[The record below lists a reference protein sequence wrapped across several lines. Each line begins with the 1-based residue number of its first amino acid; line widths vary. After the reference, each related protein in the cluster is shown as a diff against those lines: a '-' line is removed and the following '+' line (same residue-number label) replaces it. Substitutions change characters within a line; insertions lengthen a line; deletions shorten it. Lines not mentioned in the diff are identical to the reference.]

1 MNKKVIYSK
10 LREICSK
17 KTWCHN
23 CPIESINPD
32 HKCGCGYGY
41 FLSGN
46 PVPLEEAL
54 YYYLTIF
61 EKQNLRVVIEKRKE
75 SRKHERRI

>member
-10 LREICSK
+10 LREICS

-46 PVPLEEAL
+46 PVPLSEAL
-54 YYYLTIF
+54 KYYSIIF
-61 EKQNLRVVIEKRKE
+61 GEENLRATIEKRKE
-75 SRKHERRI
+75 NERYERRI